1 MSAMSAHLTFESPA
15 GLGPVLGY
23 SHLARV
29 AGGSFVF
36 ISGQVGSDP
45 AQPGAPAGDFGAQ
58 TDQVFANLQASA
70 RAAGG
75 SFADIAKL
83 NIYIVDS
90 VARTELAPLLAAI
103 KRHCGAGP
111 APASTLVFVSGLIHP
126 QWLIEVEAIAV
137 VI

>member
-1 MSAMSAHLTFESPA
+1 MSAHLTFESPA
-15 GLGPVLGY
+15 GLGPVMGY

-29 AGGSFVF
+29 TGGSFVF

-45 AQPGAPAGDFGAQ
+45 AKPNDPAGGFAEQ
-58 TDQVFANLQASA
+58 TDRVFANLLTAT

-75 SFADIAKL
+75 SFSDIAKL

-137 VI
+137 LA